1 MAKDPN
7 QFYKQMRKKSKEF
20 DNREE
25 YLNHELKIMSFRRWG
40 IHLPFKDYNIE
51 IEDWVP
57 ALAATIGKVVMV
69 TACVAAFANAPGFD
83 LFHLPEADKLAFIAE
98 NVRYELLIAGL
109 LFVILFS
116 AILNP
121 NANLAGTHGP
131 MIPLIAMI
139 AAAGGHP
146 LALGVMVGVFG
157 LILAFTKGGSK
168 LMTLTG
174 VGVRGGLLIYLGA
187 FGLMGQIGK
196 LGKWAGSL
204 LPDGSVSATKLVAA
218 DASMG
223 YVSFA
228 VIGVTLL
235 VYAYLAKVNK
245 RWLAIPLCSA
255 LAGIVALACGAD
267 FSFSTSP
274 GLPHFSPLYWWGDNT
289 GWLMG
294 WPNLGHFV
302 AVIPFAILAVAMWS
316 PDYLGHRVF
325 QEMNYP
331 KDAKGVL
338 MNVDDTMIGASIR
351 QGVGSFLGGGNL
363 ASSWGTYMIPA
374 AIAKRPIPGGA
385 LLTGLLCIVAS
396 VLGFPMDLAMWEPV
410 LRVALIV
417 GVFLP
422 LLEAGM
428 QMVHKH
434 KDSLSAGICIFA
446 CAFVNPVFG
455 WATTMLLDNLGFIGD
470 AERAKELSWKDKLLI
485 PGAAFIICIGSLAL
499 VGQLPG
505 IPAIL

>member
-1 MAKDPN
+1 MSDSSKT
-7 QFYKQMRKKSKEF
+7 FYRDVRKKPHEF
-20 DNREE
+20 ESREDF
-25 YLNHELKIMSFRRWG
+25 LNHDLTVMSFRRWG
-40 IHLPFKDYNIE
+40 IHLPSRDYSIE

-69 TACVAAFANAPGFD
+69 TAMVAAFAAQFG
-83 LFHLPEADKLAFIAE
+83 LSPEFVAE
-98 NVRYELLIAGL
+98 NVRYELLIAGA

-131 MIPLIAMI
+131 MIPLIPMI

-146 LALGVMVGVFG
+146 LALGLMVCAFG

-174 VGVRGGLLIYLGA
+174 IGVRGGLLIYLGA
-187 FGLMGQIGK
+187 VGLIGQINK
-196 LGKWAGSL
+196 TEAWA
-204 LPDGSVSATKLVAA
+204 
-218 DASMG
+218 ASTDQG
-223 YVSFA
+223 YISFV
-228 VIGVTLL
+228 VIGLTVM
-235 VYAYLAKVNK
+235 VYAYLAKINK

-255 LAGIVALACGAD
+255 LAGIVAYAMGAE
-267 FSFSTSP
+267 FSFTTEP
-274 GLPHFSPLYWWGDNT
+274 GLPNFSPFYWWGENT
-289 GWLMG
+289 GWQLG
-294 WPNLGHFV
+294 WPTLEHFI
-302 AVIPFAILAVAMWS
+302 AVTPFALLAVAMWS

-325 QEMNYP
+325 QELNYP
-331 KDAKGVL
+331 KEAKGVL
-338 MNVDDTMIGASIR
+338 MDVDDTMVGASIR
-351 QGVGSFLGGGNL
+351 QGVGSLLGGGNL

-385 LLTGLLCIVAS
+385 LLTGLMCIAAAVI
-396 VLGFPMDLAMWEPV
+396 GYPMDLAMWEPV

-428 QMVHKH
+428 QMIHKH

-455 WATTMLLDNLGFIGD
+455 WAITMLLDNLGLIGD
-470 AERAKELSWKDKLLI
+470 HERANELSGKDKYLF
-485 PGAAFIICIGSLAL
+485 PGVAFIICAGSLAV

-505 IPAIL
+505 IPALIS